1 MRQPTLNLRHAER
14 APASAATAT
23 VSSEYLRLFATGAD
37 ARGLD
42 VAPIFAASNIE
53 RAILDR
59 RGARVGWAAAGEAWQ
74 RSTKR
79 LGDPHFGLTLAEG
92 LPFGAAHLIDYLVL
106 SSANVAEGLSCV
118 TRYTPLMADG
128 EVVTLTVH
136 GNEAY
141 FRFHSGHDLPYPIEM
156 IMGLFA
162 RRARDLF
169 GPNWSLKR
177 VSFQHAAL
185 GPRATYDRI
194 CQAPVFFGMPFTE
207 AVFARD
213 LMALP
218 ISGADARLNAL
229 LSAEADVVLAAIAPA
244 QGAPSFL
251 DTVKRVLEDGLHER
265 DLTLTRLADELR
277 ISTRTLQRRLRAAG
291 VTHRGLVR
299 DVRQGV
305 ATRSLSTRVSQAKIA
320 RNLGYSGAGAFQRAF
335 KNWSGLT
342 PGEVRRKP
350 AESR

>member
-1 MRQPTLNLRHAER
+1 MRQPTFTLRHAER
-14 APASAATAT
+14 TPARAATAT

-59 RGARVGWAAAGEAWQ
+59 RGARVGWASAGDAWK
-74 RSTKR
+74 RSIKR
-79 LGDPHFGLTLAEG
+79 LGDPHFGLTLSDG
-92 LPFGAAHLIDYLVL
+92 LPFGAANLIDYLVL

-118 TRYTPLMADG
+118 ARYAPLMADS
-128 EVVTLTVH
+128 EIMTLTVH

-141 FRFHSGHDLPYPIEM
+141 FRFHAGHDLPYPIEM

-162 RRARDLF
+162 RRAREMF

-177 VSFQHAAL
+177 VCFQHPAL

-218 ISGADARLNAL
+218 VAGADRRLHAL
-229 LSAEADVVLAAIAPA
+229 FSSEADVALAAIEPA
-244 QGAPSFL
+244 EGATSFM

-265 DLTLTRLADELR
+265 DLTLTRLADQLG

-291 VTHRGLVR
+291 ATHRGMVR
-299 DVRQGV
+299 DVRQNV
-305 ATRSLSTRVSQAKIA
+305 AKRSLATRISQGQIA

-335 KNWSGLT
+335 KTWSGVT
-342 PGEVRRKP
+342 PGQIRRKP